1 MRCASAAS
9 VSSPGS
15 ATHLRGRD
23 ARALARPVSPFPP
36 RRHRRGAARF
46 ASKGDD
52 GSSASP
58 GSSDASPPE
67 GPSFAEAREKFKRD
81 FWDEVA
87 NDPGGVPFL
96 KPRDGRGGPRR
107 GDPGAKEGGAT
118 EETSGARADPESG
131 AGTTSGHDRRRESFW
146 SRCTLAGLAL
156 GVWFGVWGL
165 TSMHW
170 PTVAWTAK
178 HRARARVE
186 RRPGLERARG
196 GCQTTRRARAAT
208 ARGVVRDAVAV
219 GTRARRGRRRVRGAG
234 RGGVTDGAKTAGDVA
249 GSCRGIVSR
258 VSDCYDGV
266 HHETCTI
273 NNAPRA
279 RARAAP
285 SPAPDRRPTV
295 DRSVRTGRVRGRV
308 SDA

>member
-81 FWDEVA
+81 FWDEVG

-96 KPRDGRGGPRR
+96 KPRDRGEDRDGTETEPRQ
-107 GDPGAKEGGAT
+107 T
-118 EETSGARADPESG
+118 EETKGLLGGGTEMSDRS
-131 AGTTSGHDRRRESFW
+131 AGDDHPSSSSRDETSSSSSSAPTLQTKQSRESFW
-146 SRCTLAGLAL
+146 SRCTLIGLVI
-156 GVWFGVWGL
+156 GVTFTVWGL

-170 PTVAWTAK
+170 PTVLWTAR
-178 HRARARVE
+178 HPNALAWSVDLGWSVLLE
-186 RRPGLERARG
+186 VTRRLAAPTLRLLTAWFAMRSRWALALVAVVGAFTAPGLE
-196 GCQTTRRARAAT
+196 
-208 ARGVVRDAVAV
+208 
-219 GTRARRGRRRVRGAG
+219 
-234 RGGVTDGAKTAGDVA
+234 
-249 GSCRGIVSR
+249 
-258 VSDCYDGV
+258 
-266 HHETCTI
+266 
-273 NNAPRA
+273 
-279 RARAAP
+279 
-285 SPAPDRRPTV
+285 
-295 DRSVRTGRVRGRV
+295 
-308 SDA
+308 

>member
-15 ATHLRGRD
+15 ATRLRGRD

-118 EETSGARADPESG
+118 EETSEGNEKRAHPESG
-131 AGTTSGHDRRRESFW
+131 AGTTSGRDRRRESFW

-178 HRARARVE
+178 HPRALAWSVDLGWSVLAEVAR
-186 RRPGLERARG
+186 RL
-196 GCQTTRRARAAT
+196 AAP
-208 ARGVVRDAVAV
+208 ALRLLAAWFAMRSRWALALVAAV
-219 GTRARRGRRRVRGAG
+219 GAF
-234 RGGVTDGAKTAGDVA
+234 
-249 GSCRGIVSR
+249 
-258 VSDCYDGV
+258 
-266 HHETCTI
+266 
-273 NNAPRA
+273 
-279 RARAAP
+279 AAP
-285 SPAPDRRPTV
+285 GVEA
-295 DRSVRTGRVRGRV
+295 
-308 SDA
+308 

>member
-15 ATHLRGRD
+15 ATRLRGRD

-58 GSSDASPPE
+58 ASSDASPPE

-96 KPRDGRGGPRR
+96 KPRDRGEDRGEDRDGAPRR
-107 GDPGAKEGGAT
+107 AEGVTDGGVVESSGDE
-118 EETSGARADPESG
+118 PESG
-131 AGTTSGHDRRRESFW
+131 AGTTSPAPRRESFW
-146 SRCTLAGLAL
+146 SRCTVVGLAL

-170 PTVAWTAK
+170 PTVAWTAR
-178 HRARARVE
+178 HPRALAWSVDLGWSVLAEVAR
-186 RRPGLERARG
+186 RL
-196 GCQTTRRARAAT
+196 AAP
-208 ARGVVRDAVAV
+208 ALRLLAAWFAMRSRWALALVAAV
-219 GTRARRGRRRVRGAG
+219 GAF
-234 RGGVTDGAKTAGDVA
+234 
-249 GSCRGIVSR
+249 
-258 VSDCYDGV
+258 
-266 HHETCTI
+266 
-273 NNAPRA
+273 
-279 RARAAP
+279 AAP
-285 SPAPDRRPTV
+285 GVEA
-295 DRSVRTGRVRGRV
+295 
-308 SDA
+308 